1 MKSVVVIL
9 GLNWSFQS
17 LSSNSRFH
25 ATGHKDEDIIHI
37 WPVTM
42 FNFHGVLCDWS
53 RGDLLIQAEP
63 TGVLLCGWYANTG
76 RIKCYFELEQYKPG
90 DSISYPFLQSVC
102 IYIYIFFFIVHRY
115 VHIYL
120 CSLSAV
126 GKNDVSTQ
134 RESEPRKKTMIFE
147 PLNPGMSRVSST
159 PVKQAGEILCL
170 G

>member
-1 MKSVVVIL
+1 MSWTFHYCEIGSCYSGIKLV
-9 GLNWSFQS
+9 FQS

-90 DSISYPFLQSVC
+90 DSISYPFLQSV
-102 IYIYIFFFIVHRY
+102 YIYKFHLKTFLRHTQNNVIMSG
-115 VHIYL
+115 YL
-120 CSLSAV
+120 MAQSGWSIKL
-126 GKNDVSTQ
+126 
-134 RESEPRKKTMIFE
+134 MI
-147 PLNPGMSRVSST
+147 
-159 PVKQAGEILCL
+159 ILL
-170 G
+170 YDILQFGQFYFY